1 MARASRLA
9 TDGQIQPPPA
19 PCIPFLRI
27 GFRPFYLL
35 AAGFAAIAIPLW
47 LGRYLAGFSAPAQV
61 DLYWHAHEMV
71 FGFAT
76 AVIMGFL
83 YTAGRNWT
91 GLWTPRGH
99 RLALIA
105 GLWLL
110 GRLAMLFADPRL
122 AAAVDLGFLPVAAW
136 PLYQVL
142 RRAQNR
148 RNLGL
153 LVILALLWVADLGFH
168 ASRLGWL
175 PYSPLQA
182 TEAAILLIVML
193 MSIIGGR
200 VIPPFTTNAIG
211 QPRAT
216 IDPRLDRGVMVA
228 TAAILVVW
236 SLPLPGW
243 LVLLVAVVAAALHLR
258 RLGGWQSRHVVGR
271 PLLWILHLAYA
282 WIPLGLL
289 LLGLSAVDV
298 VTRSAAFHAL
308 TVGAMAGLIV
318 GMITRTALGH
328 TGRPLEAGLAETC
341 MYTLIALAAIA
352 RVAAALLPAAY
363 YPVALVISMV
373 CWVSAFLTYIV
384 VYGPYL
390 WRARLDGAEG

>member
-9 TDGQIQPPPA
+9 ADGQIQPPPA
-19 PCIPFLRI
+19 PCMPFLRL

-35 AAGFAAIAIPLW
+35 AAAFAALAIPLW
-47 LGRYLAGFSAPAQV
+47 LGRYLGWIPTPTNV
-61 DLYWHAHEMV
+61 DLYWHGHEMV
-71 FGFAT
+71 FGFAM
-76 AVIMGFL
+76 AVIVGFL

-91 GLWTPRGH
+91 GLWTPRGNV
-99 RLALIA
+99 LAFIA
-105 GLWLL
+105 GIWVL

-122 AAAVDLGFLPVAAW
+122 AAIIDLAFLPVAAW

-142 RRAQNR
+142 KRAQNR
-148 RNLGL
+148 RNLAL
-153 LVILALLWVADLGFH
+153 LAILALLWSADLAFH

-175 PYSPLQA
+175 ARSPLLA
-182 TEAAILLIVML
+182 TESAILLIVIL

-211 QPRAT
+211 EPRAI
-216 IDPRLDRGVMVA
+216 IDPQLDRWVIMA
-228 TAAILVVW
+228 TAATCLAW
-236 SLPLPGW
+236 SLPLPHW
-243 LVLLVAVVAAALHLR
+243 LVLPAAVIAAALHLR
-258 RLGGWQSRHVVGR
+258 RLSGWRSRHVLGR

-289 LLGLSAVDV
+289 LLGLSAIGV
-298 VTRSAAFHAL
+298 VTQSAAFHAL

-328 TGRPLEAGLAETC
+328 TGRALTARLPERC
-341 MYTLIALAAIA
+341 MYVLIMAAAVARLAAA
-352 RVAAALLPAAY
+352 VLPAQYHAG
-363 YPVALVISMV
+363 ALVVSLL
-373 CWVSAFLTYIV
+373 CWVSTFVIYVA

-390 WRARLDGAEG
+390 MRAREDGMEG